1 MRRVQIAAT
10 VRQFGDPNQLLVSTL
25 PMPEPRAGEIVV
37 EVEAASVNPIDVRR
51 RAGYGRRLLSLL
63 GAGRLP
69 LVLGNDFVGTVSAVG
84 HGVKELREGDAVY
97 GAIPPSSRGTHATHV
112 ALKATHAAPRPAA
125 LDASML
131 AALPYNYLTVI
142 RAFAGAGITRRSVSG
157 REVLVHGATGGLGR
171 IAVILLRALGA
182 SVTATGG
189 RNGAVPRQLSGR
201 RSPPLAALPRRF
213 AATLNFASWDDEP
226 ALLRLLAGDAVGHA
240 TTVHPMLGLLDSAGL
255 ARGGFVALQARRRM
269 KALAPTGARYA
280 WTVFRPDRDAL
291 SLLGEST
298 AMLLPPLVKNYRL
311 DQIAEAHRH
320 VERRDAGRA
329 VVLPQQPITLS

>member
-1 MRRVQIAAT
+1 
-10 VRQFGDPNQLLVSTL
+10 
-25 PMPEPRAGEIVV
+25 MPEPRAGEIVV
-37 EVEAASVNPIDVRR
+37 AVEAASVNPIDVRR

-69 LVLGNDFVGTVSAVG
+69 LVLGNDFVGKVSAVG
-84 HGVKELREGDAVY
+84 RGVRELREGDAVY

-112 ALKATHAAPRPAA
+112 ALRAMHAAPRPAA
-125 LDASML
+125 LDASVL

-142 RAFAGAGITRRSVSG
+142 RAFVGAGIARQSISG

-171 IAVILLRALGA
+171 IAVTLLRALGA
-182 SVTATGG
+182 SVTASGA
-189 RNGAVPRQLSGR
+189 RNAGAATQLSGG
-201 RSPPLAALPRRF
+201 RSPPLAALPRHF

-226 ALLRLLAGDAVGHA
+226 ALLRLLARDAVGHA

-255 ARGGFVALQARRRM
+255 ARGGFAALQARRRM
-269 KALAPTGARYA
+269 KARAPAGARYA

-291 SLLGEST
+291 SLLGES
-298 AMLLPPLVKNYRL
+298 AGLLLPPHVETYRL

-320 VERRDAGRA
+320 VERRDAGRV
-329 VVLPQQPITLS
+329 VVLPRQPNTLS